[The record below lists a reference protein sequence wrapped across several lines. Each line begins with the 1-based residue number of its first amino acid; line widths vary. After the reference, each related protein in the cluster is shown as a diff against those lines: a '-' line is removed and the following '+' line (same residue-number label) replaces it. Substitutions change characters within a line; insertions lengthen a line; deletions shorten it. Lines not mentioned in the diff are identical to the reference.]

1 MLSQDTRRI
10 SKAVHAKDLNVSYF
24 VVDFEM
30 WPHLLVSP
38 LGINTIYAAASQ

>member
-24 VVDFEM
+24 IRDFEM
-30 WPHLLVSP
+30 CPHLLVSP
-38 LGINTIYAAASQ
+38 L